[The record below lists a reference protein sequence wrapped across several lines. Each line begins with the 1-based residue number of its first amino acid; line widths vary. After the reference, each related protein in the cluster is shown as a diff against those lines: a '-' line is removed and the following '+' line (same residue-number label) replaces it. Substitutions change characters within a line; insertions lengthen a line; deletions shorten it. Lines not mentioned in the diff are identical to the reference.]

1 MNSGTKELHEMLIR
15 AVKMAVAAWEKW
27 LKGQQ

>member
-1 MNSGTKELHEMLIR
+1 MSEISRELHHTLIR

-27 LKGQQ
+27 LEKQQ